1 MLLCVPTLPPA
12 RSAVEVALFVHAVE
26 SPGPGQDL
34 APPMEPVAYLVDYAH
49 ALAPLLLASELG
61 TRGALP
67 GPTT

>member
-34 APPMEPVAYLVDYAH
+34 APAIEPVAYLVDHAH
-49 ALAPLLLASELG
+49 ALALLEAA
-61 TRGALP
+61 T
-67 GPTT
+67 

>member
-34 APPMEPVAYLVDYAH
+34 APPIEPVAYLVEH
-49 ALAPLLLASELG
+49 ALALLEAA
-61 TRGALP
+61 T
-67 GPTT
+67 